1 MKKFDELYCWLQ
13 KDNPSDVKMSK
24 VRFYFD
30 KLITEY
36 PAVRSYLGKDSN
48 LVHSPDFDNAIVKIQ
63 LALDQGKS
71 TVALSPAEFYR
82 RRKKRVREQSPEA
95 DASLQS
101 LRSIYHRRLISLT
114 MYCYMTILQYA
125 IYY

>member
-1 MKKFDELYCWLQ
+1 
-13 KDNPSDVKMSK
+13 MSK